1 MSRITGVIV
10 ALATTAAVLTGST
23 GGAAEPPP
31 VPGAPPGPADLPR
44 EIEGGVEVT
53 LADGDLLRVWT
64 SEDHRTVR
72 ARSYLYG
79 SGQARR
85 SRIVV
90 LTRTGDAAPT
100 RQEVDV
106 DHACEDTTFANVDA
120 HTTLFGYFGDPG
132 QVAVIARADAA
143 APWALT
149 QVAPEDAPGLV
160 VVDRR
165 LATQFFASPGGPLV
179 ALGSRTGRRV
189 RAQVFDPVAQAWR
202 SLGQSG
208 DGRYVAVP
216 GPTSVHVISLELGV
230 VTLPGGTTGR
240 CDVVVPDGPQDA
252 VQLVAASGPRRWPTV
267 LRHVSSEGTDR
278 LGRFPTR
285 TRGRCAGVEQS

>member
-160 VVDRR
+160 VIDRR

-179 ALGSRTGRRV
+179 ALG
-189 RAQVFDPVAQAWR
+189 RAPA
-202 SLGQSG
+202 G
-208 DGRYVAVP
+208 
-216 GPTSVHVISLELGV
+216 
-230 VTLPGGTTGR
+230 
-240 CDVVVPDGPQDA
+240 
-252 VQLVAASGPRRWPTV
+252 ASGPRSSTPSPRRGARWVSRVTDGTSPCRVRPASTSS
-267 LRHVSSEGTDR
+267 RSSSE
-278 LGRFPTR
+278 
-285 TRGRCAGVEQS
+285 S